1 MTNDIIYTRHPIDL
15 TTEVVSMYE
24 NGGSLTVYNSIDRTT
39 GDFRRIRCCAEF
51 FAMQGKTVVMTPK
64 LSVPYKDPAYEM
76 IYGTLKGTPYYGK
89 CPDLLVNGIWYEH
102 EGFCGEKPK
111 RR

>member
-1 MTNDIIYTRHPIDL
+1 
-15 TTEVVSMYE
+15 
-24 NGGSLTVYNSIDRTT
+24 
-39 GDFRRIRCCAEF
+39 
-51 FAMQGKTVVMTPK
+51 MTPK
-64 LSVPYKDPAYEM
+64 LSVPYKDPAYDM

-89 CPDLLVNGIWYEH
+89 CPDLLVHGIWYEH